1 MRPTSM
7 RNLSVTWRSIE
18 ALKPYPRNARRH
30 SKRQIRQIANS
41 IEVFDWTAP
50 VLTDSEGGIIAGH
63 GRVAAAKLL
72 GYEQVPTIEISNL
85 TEAQK
90 RAYILAD
97 NRLAELAGWDEEVLA
112 IELQYLVSADVEV
125 DVSLTGFA
133 DAEVDLL
140 IENLDDGA
148 GENDDEL
155 PPVDA
160 GATPIT
166 QPGDYWLLDTHRL
179 HCSDARDP
187 EAYETLMGGARAA
200 MVFTDPPYNVPIHR
214 HVCGLG
220 AVKHR
225 EFAMASGEMS
235 EAAFIAFL
243 KSVLTNMATASRDGS
258 LHYLFIDWRHLSEL
272 LMAGRAVYDEYK
284 SLCVWAKSNAGMG
297 SFYRSGHELVLVFKK
312 GKAPHVNNIQLG
324 RFGRNRSNLWQYP
337 SVNSLDPERR
347 QDLVL
352 HPTVKPVAL
361 VADALVDASNRGDI
375 ILDPFC
381 GSGTTILAAEK
392 TGRRAFC
399 LEIDPLYVDVAIR
412 RWQAATAAAAVHGD
426 SGATFQ
432 ELETDLE
439 KAKASAVNQRSQEI
453 AP

>member
-1 MRPTSM
+1 
-7 RNLSVTWRSIE
+7 
-18 ALKPYPRNARRH
+18 
-30 SKRQIRQIANS
+30 
-41 IEVFDWTAP
+41 
-50 VLTDSEGGIIAGH
+50 
-63 GRVAAAKLL
+63 L
-72 GYEQVPTIEISNL
+72 GYEQVPTIQILDL

-166 QPGDYWLLDTHRL
+166 QPGDYWLLGTHRL

>member
-1 MRPTSM
+1 M
-7 RNLSVTWRSIE
+7 RNLSVTSRPIGT
-18 ALKPYPRNARRH
+18 LKPYPRNARRH
-30 SKRQIRQIANS
+30 SKRQIRQIASS
-41 IEVFDWTAP
+41 IEAIGWTNP
-50 VLTDSEGGIIAGH
+50 VLIDNEGGIIAGH
-63 GRVAAAKLL
+63 GRVAAAELL
-72 GYEQVPTIEISNL
+72 GYEQVPTIQILDL

-166 QPGDYWLLDTHRL
+166 QPGDYWLLGTHRL